1 MITYNTI
8 GFLLL
13 GAFLGMVLFSLMSI
27 FMFRSTTKGYV
38 EKETGDY
45 WHLKDIARD
54 TSNRVLYILQSSR
67 DCTTLAVTKEELS
80 QRWSSK

>member
-8 GFLLL
+8 GFLLV
-13 GAFLGMVLFSLMSI
+13 GAFLGMVVFSLMSI
-27 FMFRSTTKGYV
+27 FMFHSSTTGYA

-54 TSNRVLYILQSSR
+54 TSNRTLYVLQSSR
-67 DCTTLAVTKEELS
+67 DCTTLAVTREELS
-80 QRWSSK
+80 QRWTKK

>member
-8 GFLLL
+8 GFLLV

-27 FMFRSTTKGYV
+27 FMFHSSTVGYA

-54 TSNRVLYILQSSR
+54 TSNRTLYVLQSSR
-67 DCTTLAVTKEELS
+67 DCTTLAVTREELS
-80 QRWSSK
+80 RRWTKK